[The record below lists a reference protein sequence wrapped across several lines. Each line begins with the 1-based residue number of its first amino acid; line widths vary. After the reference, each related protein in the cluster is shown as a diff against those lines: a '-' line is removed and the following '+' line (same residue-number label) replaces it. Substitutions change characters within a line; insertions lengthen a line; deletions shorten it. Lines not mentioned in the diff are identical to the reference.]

1 MYIYINYENIIMN
14 NLEAILEMWKKDS
27 IIDEMQL
34 DESSRDSAKLHS
46 KYLELYSVNKIRL
59 KKLDLDY
66 KVILRDKFM
75 HYNGKLTKDEMDE
88 KGWDYDPLNGLT
100 VLKGDMDKWYDAD
113 PVIQG
118 HQAKIEY
125 QKEICDTLKE
135 IMENIKWRHQN
146 IKNMIEWRKFT
157 SGI

>member
-1 MYIYINYENIIMN
+1 MN
-14 NLEAILEMWKKDS
+14 NLEKILEMWKKDS
-27 IIDEMQL
+27 PIDDMRL
-34 DESSRDSAKLHS
+34 DESSRDSAKLHA
-46 KYLELYSVNKIRL
+46 KYLELYSVNKIKL
-59 KKLDLDY
+59 KKLDLDF

-75 HYNGKLTKDEMDE
+75 HYNGKLSKEEMDE
-88 KGWDYDPLNGLT
+88 KGWGYDPLNGLT

-113 PVIQG
+113 PIIQE
-118 HQAKIEY
+118 HQAKMEY

>member
-1 MYIYINYENIIMN
+1 MN
-14 NLEAILEMWKKDS
+14 NLEKILEMWKKDS
-27 IIDEMQL
+27 PIDDMRL
-34 DESSRDSAKLHS
+34 DESSRDSAKLHA

-59 KKLDLDY
+59 KKLDLDF

-75 HYNGKLTKDEMDE
+75 HYNGKLSKEEMDE
-88 KGWDYDPLNGLT
+88 KGWGYDPLNGLT

-113 PVIQG
+113 PIIQE
-118 HQAKIEY
+118 HQAKMEY

>member
-1 MYIYINYENIIMN
+1 MN
-14 NLEAILEMWKKDS
+14 NLENILEMWKKDS
-27 IIDEMQL
+27 PIDEMRL
-34 DESSRDSAKLHS
+34 DESSRDSAKLHA
-46 KYLELYSVNKIRL
+46 KYLELYSVNKIKL
-59 KKLDLDY
+59 KKLDLDF

-75 HYNGKLTKDEMDE
+75 HYNGKLSKDEMDE

-113 PVIQG
+113 PVIQE